1 MNKTVVNMSIVSVVL
16 NNNIQTMKFP
26 IKLWK
31 IINECNTGA
40 IRWSDKGK
48 SILIDYIIFQDEYLG
63 CCKSLFKT
71 RNITSFVRQ
80 LNLYGFRKVTSH
92 YRDPSCNLQNP
103 NIHEFLHSYFQFG
116 RPDLLINVFRKT
128 LNQTKLNRKDRIRQL
143 TSDKENIL
151 PILKPFVMYSSNET
165 PKTTLNEVF
174 DPMEN
179 IIDPLMIIKK
189 EMTDKVTMIKQE
201 TSFCQ
206 LNKQPSQRL
215 LDARNALRVALEKV
229 SDQMKNKTLANED
242 NMLMDIMTIQNGN
255 NENEDVPE
263 LSLLELQPD
272 EMWDDRT
279 SLASGDDFTFQL
291 PTIYRDMEGWIAEDL
306 MFSESAN
313 GDLSLPPVAGAP
325 DIQLMELQ
333 TQIKELSDEQE
344 SAAVSVQQLLDYMAS
359 MAPGDKVRHLLDPK

>member
-1 MNKTVVNMSIVSVVL
+1 MNKTVVNMSIVSFVL

-48 SILIDYIIFQDEYLG
+48 TILIDYIIFQDEYLG

-128 LNQTKLNRKDRIRQL
+128 LNQTKLNRKNRIRQL

-165 PKTTLNEVF
+165 PKSTLNEVF

-189 EMTDKVTMIKQE
+189 EVTTDKVTMIKQE

-206 LNKQPSQRL
+206 LTKQPSQRL

-255 NENEDVPE
+255 NEN
-263 LSLLELQPD
+263 
-272 EMWDDRT
+272 
-279 SLASGDDFTFQL
+279 
-291 PTIYRDMEGWIAEDL
+291 DMEGWIAEDF
-306 MFSESAN
+306 MFPESAN

-333 TQIKELSDEQE
+333 TQIKELADEQE

-359 MAPGDKVRHLLDPK
+359 MAPGDKVRQLLDPK